1 MSNTVTRPAI
11 NIATPETLPFVSVI
25 IPVFND
31 SERLFHCLQALENQT
46 YSGNTYEVIVVDNA
60 SDDEVSG
67 VVDPFPHASMIL
79 EPQRGSYAARNTG
92 IAIAKGNILAFTDAD
107 CIPAPDWIEKGVQS
121 LHNTPNC
128 GLVAGRIEFSYQNP
142 QQPNAIELCDS
153 VLYLQQDLYLKHAKF
168 GATANVFTY
177 KAVFDN
183 VGLFDQTLKSGGDY
197 EWGQRV
203 FKAGYPQVYS
213 AEAYVHHP
221 ARHSFAQ
228 LYKKILRTTRGPYDL
243 SQSSTYTLKKFIKD
257 IARDVFPPFKTFARA
272 RVDTV
277 HQKLQ
282 LWFVLT
288 FIKHLTAL
296 ERVKAQ
302 LKFG

>member
-1 MSNTVTRPAI
+1 M
-11 NIATPETLPFVSVI
+11 TLPSPDFISVI
-25 IPVFND
+25 VPVFND
-31 SERLFHCLQALENQT
+31 TERLAQCLLALEQQT
-46 YSGNTYEVIVVDNA
+46 FHQDSYEVIVVDNA
-60 SDDEVSG
+60 SEDDVQA
-67 VVDPFPHASMIL
+67 VVTHFPHANVVI

-121 LHNTPNC
+121 LHDTPNC

-142 QQPNAIELCDS
+142 QQPNPIELCDS

-168 GATANVFTY
+168 GATANVFTF
-177 KAVFDN
+177 KSVFHK

-213 AEAYVHHP
+213 AEAFVHHP

-228 LYKKILRTTRGPYDL
+228 LYQKILRTTRGPYDL

-257 IARDVFPPFKTFARA
+257 IVRDVFPPFKTFARA

-282 LWFVLT
+282 LWLVLT

>member
-1 MSNTVTRPAI
+1 M
-11 NIATPETLPFVSVI
+11 TLPTSDFISVI
-25 IPVFND
+25 VPVFND
-31 SERLFHCLQALENQT
+31 TERLAQCLQALEQQT
-46 YSGNTYEVIVVDNA
+46 FPQDSYEVIVVDNA
-60 SDDEVSG
+60 SDDDVQA
-67 VVDPFPHASMIL
+67 VVAKFPQAIIVVESR
-79 EPQRGSYAARNTG
+79 RGSYSARNTG

-107 CIPAPDWIEKGVQS
+107 CIPSPDWLEKGVQS
-121 LHNTPNC
+121 LGNTPNC

-153 VLYLQQDLYLKHAKF
+153 VLYLQQDLYLNHAKF
-168 GATANVFTY
+168 GATANVFTF
-177 KAVFDN
+177 KSVFDE

-213 AEAYVHHP
+213 AEAYVYHP
-221 ARHSFAQ
+221 ARYSFEQ
-228 LYKKILRTTRGPYDL
+228 LYQKILRTTRGPYDL

-277 HQKLQ
+277 HQKLK